1 MISALL
7 SEKPEIIEGYHE
19 YRRATYLLLYQAV
32 KKEGLLSYLRDEHS
46 MPEISQEFGFIAER
60 EPTLR
65 AVLGALITL
74 GALGSATRDG
84 AERFVRRDSDDAEPA
99 EVARP
104 VNLELLKRVIGAER
118 AEGVVYAQQI
128 PEAID
133 YLRGNRDGNQFDAGQ
148 LSRWRSLLEFPYWE
162 FGRRACARVISRPGG
177 SVADLACGLG
187 HGVRELAELVGPSG
201 TVLGVELSA
210 DFVRLASED
219 LPANASIRQG
229 DLNDGLSFQNE
240 RSLDGAMISGAFH
253 FVRDKEA
260 FLRDLFRAIVPGG
273 KVALGNVVRKTEGF
287 DQAAHD
293 ITCSML
299 TPPVIMSTPAE
310 LRAAIIASGF
320 ELLDAFDDFG
330 CVGWYELVRP

>member
-7 SEKPEIIEGYHE
+7 SEKPEMIDGYHE

-32 KKEGLLSYLRDEHS
+32 KKEGLLSYLREQHS
-46 MPEISQEFGFIAER
+46 MPEISQEFGVIAER
-60 EPTLR
+60 ERTLR

-74 GALGSATRDG
+74 GVLGSAASGGT
-84 AERFVRRDSDDAEPA
+84 ERFAQRDPDGTEPEA
-99 EVARP
+99 VAKP
-104 VNLELLKRVIGAER
+104 VDLDLLRRVIGAER

-148 LSRWRSLLEFPYWE
+148 LSRWQSLLEFPYWE
-162 FGRRACARVISRPGG
+162 FGRRACAQVISRPGAR
-177 SVADLACGLG
+177 VADLACGLG
-187 HGVRELAELVGPSG
+187 HGVRELAELVGPDGS
-201 TVLGVELSA
+201 VLGVELSA
-210 DFVRLASED
+210 DFVRLASEG
-219 LPANASIRQG
+219 LPSNASIRQG
-229 DLNDGLSFQNE
+229 DLNDGVGFLDE

-253 FVRDKEA
+253 FVREKDT
-260 FLRDLFRAIVPGG
+260 FLRDLFRVIVPGG
-273 KVALGNVVRKTEGF
+273 KVALGNVVRKTEAF

-299 TPPVIMSTPAE
+299 TPPVIMSTPSE
-310 LRAAIIASGF
+310 LRSAISASGF
-320 ELLDAFDDFG
+320 ELLDTFDDFG